1 MLSWLRP
8 LWYEVFPFWLQS
20 NAERYGQE
28 AASNPDFA
36 ANTTALQARIPD
48 MGRNEV
54 DLIHAYA
61 KGRMD
66 AEAARA
72 NSVLSRAQALLVA
85 QAFLGALLSLGGTV
99 VGHLEAFSFW
109 RSSLLGIVALYLVIQ
124 TVLLTV
130 SALRALSG
138 VPFPAIGSSDLLAM
152 LSSPADD
159 IVRQMTLQM
168 LLHYRTAANLNTWR
182 FSHFEQRADRLAQHC
197 DRTRRSGGVH
207 PGAERVRGA
216 ETAGAGTGGEAAAV
230 RNRGGGGGAVTAVRS
245 RAQHRSRLNSRS
257 LNRTSA
263 D

>member
-1 MLSWLRP
+1 
-8 LWYEVFPFWLQS
+8 
-20 NAERYGQE
+20 
-28 AASNPDFA
+28 
-36 ANTTALQARIPD
+36 
-48 MGRNEV
+48 
-54 DLIHAYA
+54 
-61 KGRMD
+61 MD

-85 QAFLGALLSLGGTV
+85 QAFLGALLSLGDTV

-182 FSHFEQRADRLAQHC
+182 FSHLSNAQTALRNTAIALAVLVVFTLALSVFAAPKPPAPGLVVKLPRSEIAVVGAGPSPLSDARPTPVRTEQPELEPNLGRL
-197 DRTRRSGGVH
+197 TRRPGIERGNAPSKGADEIGDGGSWQ
-207 PGAERVRGA
+207 A
-216 ETAGAGTGGEAAAV
+216 TNTFM
-230 RNRGGGGGAVTAVRS
+230 
-245 RAQHRSRLNSRS
+245 
-257 LNRTSA
+257 
-263 D
+263 

>member
-182 FSHFEQRADRLAQHC
+182 FSHLSNAQTALRNTAIALAVLVVF
-197 DRTRRSGGVH
+197 TLALSVFAAPKPPAPGLVVKLPRSEIAV
-207 PGAERVRGA
+207 V
-216 ETAGAGTGGEAAAV
+216 GAGPSPLSDRAPNTGP
-230 RNRGGGGGAVTAVRS
+230 
-245 RAQHRSRLNSRS
+245 
-257 LNRTSA
+257 